1 MNVKVS
7 LEEGAVL
14 PKMATPGSSG
24 YDLCAN
30 ENITL
35 TMGSVS
41 VIRTGVHLELEQ
53 HTEAQIRSRSG
64 LAAKHG
70 VFVLNSPGT
79 IDSDFRGEVSVI
91 LANCGN
97 KDMAILK
104 GARIAQMTFEVVP
117 EVSFIVSELL
127 GKTERGAGGLG
138 STGE

>member
-1 MNVKVS
+1 MNVKIS
-7 LEEGAVL
+7 LEEGANL
-14 PKMATPGSSG
+14 PKKATSGSSG

-30 ENITL
+30 ENFTL

-41 VIRTGVHLELEQ
+41 VIKTGVHLELEPN
-53 HTEAQIRSRSG
+53 TEAQIRSRSG

-79 IDSDFRGEVSVI
+79 IDSDFRGEIAVI

-104 GARIAQMTFEVVP
+104 GARIAQMTFQVVP
-117 EVSFIVSELL
+117 DVSLIVSDSLV
-127 GKTERGAGGLG
+127 KTERGAGGLG